1 MASTE
6 TLDLVALICSRL
18 CHDLAGSIGAVN
30 NGVELLAEET
40 DAMMREEAIG
50 LIAQSANDA
59 ARRLAFFRL
68 ALGASGGVQDPMA
81 LDELSRVAHSY
92 FAGGRLSLVLPRD
105 NVELPKPLGKALL
118 LGLALAGQALPRGG
132 TMTLARAGDGWA
144 IRAEGTMLRWQEG
157 VAAAFTGEPDW
168 PQEPAPAMA
177 RYARLLAIASDLS
190 VEAEA
195 SETTLTLS
203 FAP

>member
-1 MASTE
+1 MATTE

-40 DAMMREEAIG
+40 DPGMREEAIG

-81 LDELSRVAHSY
+81 LGEISRVAQSY
-92 FAGGRLSLVLPRD
+92 FAGGRLNLVLPQENLD
-105 NVELPKPLGKALL
+105 LPKPLGKALL

-132 TMTLARAGDGWA
+132 ILSLMRAGAGWA
-144 IRAEGTMLRWQEG
+144 IRAEGSMLRWQDG
-157 VAAAFTGEPDW
+157 VAAAFAGEADW
-168 PQEPAPAMA
+168 SQEPAPAIA

-190 VEAEA
+190 VAAEA
-195 SETTLTLS
+195 NETTLTLS

>member
-1 MASTE
+1 MATTE

-40 DAMMREEAIG
+40 DPGMREEAIG

-81 LDELSRVAHSY
+81 LGEISRVAQSY
-92 FAGGRLSLVLPRD
+92 FAGGRLGLVLPQE
-105 NVELPKPLGKALL
+105 NVDLPKPLGKALL

-132 TMTLARAGDGWA
+132 TLSLTRAGAGWA
-144 IRAEGTMLRWQEG
+144 IRAEGSMLRWQDG
-157 VAAAFTGEPDW
+157 VAAAFGGEADW
-168 PQEPAPAMA
+168 SQEPAPAMA

-190 VEAEA
+190 VAAEA
-195 SETTLTLS
+195 NETTLTLN

>member
-1 MASTE
+1 MATTE

-40 DAMMREEAIG
+40 DPGMREEAIG

-81 LDELSRVAHSY
+81 LGEISRVAQSY
-92 FAGGRLSLVLPRD
+92 FAGGRLSLVLPQE
-105 NVELPKPLGKALL
+105 NVDLPKPLGKALL

-132 TMTLARAGDGWA
+132 TLTLRRINDGWA
-144 IRAEGTMLRWQEG
+144 IRAEGGMLRWQDG
-157 VAAAFTGEPDW
+157 VAAAFAGEADW

-190 VEAEA
+190 VAAEA
-195 SETTLTLS
+195 DETTLTLN